1 MRHPRL
7 SFAPLPLGTLLLG
20 TLLLGVPAAAQPFEA
35 IYGPANTVDQGA
47 RRVRP
52 VTLCPGGG
60 FIAVGTTNSGAAGS
74 QVYVVRTDAAGVSL
88 WENAYDLG
96 GGNQDEGRA
105 LAEIFDGTGFVILGN
120 NASGA
125 SWQAVLL
132 RIGCN
137 GNVVWTQNY
146 RWPAFAPSVRGTD
159 LIETRFGDASQGT
172 AAGDFAVSG
181 YVTTAGNEDAFLL
194 RTRSNGTP
202 IWNRAYRLGGQERFN
217 ALTEATPSYGAPM
230 GDLVAAGSVS
240 VGTDSQ
246 ALVARVDGNNGL
258 FGGPNRC
265 FSNYGN
271 ADDLQTFFSV
281 IELQTAPHAG
291 HLAFGGL
298 THGAAYSDDIYL
310 LRTQANVCMPVVQ
323 ARLGDQNQPNQVD
336 REIALDL
343 REVLQPLAG
352 PGLPPVG
359 SLVLTGDVAD
369 LPFTMADVPLVAV
382 EPGNFNLLFGRI
394 FGSQLPWTEVAFS
407 LERIPISPDGTINGY
422 VIAGFSTS
430 DHQGSGDPRDLYLI
444 ATDGNLD
451 TPCSRL
457 YQPRMTPLPWPV
469 NYHDPTSY
477 QPAIANPVAT
487 IRSGLDTDFPVC
499 P

>member
-1 MRHPRL
+1 MHHPRR
-7 SFAPLPLGTLLLG
+7 SFAPLLLG
-20 TLLLGVPAAAQPFEA
+20 TLLLGALPAAAQPFET
-35 IYGPANTVDQGA
+35 IYGPATSVDQGA
-47 RRVRP
+47 RRVKP

-60 FIAVGTTNSGAAGS
+60 FISVGTTNSGAAGS
-74 QVYVVRTDAAGVSL
+74 QVYVVRTDAAGVTI
-88 WENAYDLG
+88 WESAYDLG

-137 GNVVWTQNY
+137 GNVVWTRNY

-159 LIETRFGDASQGT
+159 LIETRFGDAAHGT

-181 YVTTAGNEDAFLL
+181 FVTTGGNDDAFLL
-194 RTRSNGTP
+194 RTRSNGLP
-202 IWNRAYRLGGQERFN
+202 IWNRAYKLSGQERFN
-217 ALTEATPSYGAPM
+217 ALTEATPGYGAPT
-230 GDLVAAGSVS
+230 GDLVAAGSVA

-258 FGGPNRC
+258 YGGPNRC
-265 FSNYGN
+265 VSNYGN

-281 IELQTAPHAG
+281 IELQTAPYTG

-298 THGAAYSDDIYL
+298 TNGAAYSDDIYL
-310 LRTQANVCMPVVQ
+310 LRTQANVCIPVVQ
-323 ARLGDQNQPNQVD
+323 ARLGDQNQPQQID

-352 PGLPPVG
+352 VVPPVG

-369 LPFTMADVPLVAV
+369 IPFTMADVPLVAV
-382 EPGNFNLLFGRI
+382 QPGNFNLLFGRI
-394 FGSQLPWTEVAFS
+394 FGSQMVATEVAFS
-407 LERIPISPDGTINGY
+407 LERIPTSPDGTINGY
-422 VIAGFSTS
+422 VMAGFSTS
-430 DHQGSGDPRDLYLI
+430 DHEGDGDPRDLYLI

-451 TPCSRL
+451 TACSRL

-469 NYHDPTSY
+469 GYFDPTTY
-477 QPAIANPVAT
+477 QPATSNPVTT
-487 IRSGLDTDFPVC
+487 IRSGYNTDFPVC